1 MKKNKTILITGSTG
15 YIGKNLTSF
24 LKEKNSDLNIV
35 TTARTENSKNVFLD
49 SSKNI
54 FPIENFT
61 DQEIILV
68 HLATYFSKNPAD
80 KELIYLS
87 NETFGK
93 NLLFELGNYNLT
105 GVIYTNTMY
114 SFYPSVNVR
123 NLDYTKSKNNFSKF
137 LLELTASKSIP
148 YEEIFLDN
156 TFGALDTRPKI
167 IPNIIKAIIFDR
179 PNPVINKDTFINL
192 VSIRDVVKRLD
203 ASLENPQNISTSFL
217 NTQSVNINSVYR
229 FLLKYRNNRKPDNGL
244 LEFKANSYK
253 NPRPENY
260 LKGINLTKLTNSLIR
275 ELKSYENK

>member
-35 TTARTENSKNVFLD
+35 TTVRTENSKNVFLD
-49 SSKNI
+49 SRKNI
-54 FPIENFT
+54 FPIENFN
-61 DQEIILV
+61 DQEIILL

-80 KELIYLS
+80 KELTYLS

-93 NLLFELGNYNLT
+93 NLLFELENYNLK

-114 SFYPSVNVR
+114 SFYPSIEVR

-156 TFGALDTRPKI
+156 TFGAMDTRPKI
-167 IPNIIKAIIFDR
+167 IPNIIKAIISDK
-179 PNPVINKDTFINL
+179 PNPVTNKDAFINL
-192 VSIRDVVKRLD
+192 VFISDVVKRLD

-253 NPRPENY
+253 NPQPENY
-260 LKGINLTKLTNSLIR
+260 LKGINLTKLTNSLIG
-275 ELKSYENK
+275 ELKSYESK